1 MQFTLGHAA
10 THAFVERHE
19 LALLY
24 IELLFLN
31 HFPFVVAVSA
41 QGIPPVFLREL
52 WFLESNDIAHRY
64 SLAIQWP
71 R

>member
-10 THAFVERHE
+10 TPAFVERHQ

-24 IELLFLN
+24 IKLLFLN

-41 QGIPPVFLREL
+41 QGIPPVFLGEL
-52 WFLESNDIAHRY
+52 RFLESNDIAHQH